1 MEQLPNWAHAQD
13 MRALLEN
20 VENQEFKA
28 LSVGLGLGSV
38 QRPSRKASNSA
49 AAQNRAAT
57 LTTAPV
63 KSAPPKVLTTKSAP
77 TKSAPTKSAPTK
89 SAQPGVPRVSSAQ
102 QPALGAKVKV
112 PKDGAPL
119 PRRLLAWAV
128 DFLLVVATLAS
139 AVAAMTLFGASRGVG
154 AAWVEQRPI
163 QWLVQTSPLIT
174 LSLVYGVF
182 LVYCLL
188 FKLLVGRTCGE
199 TLLGVSAERMKHAAR
214 I

>member
-38 QRPSRKASNSA
+38 RRSGRQSK
-49 AAQNRAAT
+49 AAQIRTDT
-57 LTTAPV
+57 LTTAPATLSV
-63 KSAPPKVLTTKSAP
+63 APRRAVHRSGAHR
-77 TKSAPTKSAPTK
+77 A
-89 SAQPGVPRVSSAQ
+89 
-102 QPALGAKVKV
+102 ALGAAKKVS
-112 PKDGAPL
+112 KDSAHL
-119 PRRLLAWAV
+119 RRRLLAWVV
-128 DFLLVVATLAS
+128 DFLLVVATLTF
-139 AVAAMTLFGASRGVG
+139 AVATMIAFSVSRGPV
-154 AAWVEQRPI
+154 APWVEQRPV

-182 LVYCLL
+182 LVYGLL

-199 TLLGVSAERMKHAAR
+199 TLLGVSPNR
-214 I
+214 IKSASGT